1 MQVLIYAIMFIA
13 MVLAW
18 WRSYQKEVGF
28 MEKLAYISFIIAV
41 SGVLFLAVQV
51 DFIQI
56 VPVSETVV
64 NGVTSIEY
72 GKETVSYFVKPM
84 NIFYLLIM
92 AINFIRIPYGIYL
105 ELKAV
110 LGEQGDD
117 KDELD
122 PILR

>member
-1 MQVLIYAIMFIA
+1 MFIA

-64 NGVTSIEY
+64 DGVTSIEY

-92 AINFIRIPYGIYL
+92 AINFIRIPYGAYL

-110 LGEQGDD
+110 LGEQEDD